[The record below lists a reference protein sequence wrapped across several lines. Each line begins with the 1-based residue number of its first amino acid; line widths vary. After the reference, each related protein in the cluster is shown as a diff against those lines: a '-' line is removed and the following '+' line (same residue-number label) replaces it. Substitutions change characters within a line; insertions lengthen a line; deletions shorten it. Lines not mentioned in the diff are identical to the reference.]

1 MKSEEKGEYNTT
13 TGHEG
18 EKGIQGGTHPSIE
31 HGHALVHDEL
41 LKNEGGREREKEL
54 ERGLDSAHSSISFLP
69 ACASGAKKRCEV

>member
-1 MKSEEKGEYNTT
+1 MKSEYKGEYNTT

-18 EKGIQGGTHPSIE
+18 EKGIQGGTHPPIE

-54 ERGLDSAHSSISFLP
+54 ERGLESFSAFLDLFSSCLS
-69 ACASGAKKRCEV
+69 SRRKGKV